1 MGRPSGNR
9 PLEALIQLGELAV
22 TTQYIIGELSVRLVQ
37 LEAAAPNDEAAC
49 AFARLRA
56 ETEKAPFEALPCM
69 AQHALRLIRGLCRD
83 SLARGDLQ
91 ALTSQ
96 ATMAAELREFAASA
110 RLLAGD

>member
-83 SLARGDLQ
+83 L
-91 ALTSQ
+91 
-96 ATMAAELREFAASA
+96 LREATS
-110 RLLAGD
+110 RP